1 MRESWEMARILLAED
16 DTTMRTFLAKAL
28 ERAGHEVF
36 AVGDGLEALA
46 AAKAVQFDLLVA
58 DVVMPSLDGF
68 QLAARARVP
77 HPELQV
83 MFITGF
89 AAVTL
94 RVQDQELRGSKV
106 LSKPF
111 HLRELVDQVN
121 EVLKQKANAL

>member
-1 MRESWEMARILLAED
+1 MARILLAED
-16 DTTMRTFLAKAL
+16 DTTMRIFLAKAL

-68 QLAARARVP
+68 QLATRARAS

-94 RVQDQELRGSKV
+94 RAQDQELRGSKV

-121 EVLKQKANAL
+121 DVL

>member
-1 MRESWEMARILLAED
+1 MARILLAED

-28 ERAGHEVF
+28 ERAGHDLF

-46 AAKAVQFDLLVA
+46 AARAVQFDLLVA

-68 QLAARARVP
+68 QLAARARLV
-77 HPELQV
+77 HPDLQV

-94 RVQDQELRGSKV
+94 RGRDQELRGAKV

-111 HLRELVDQVN
+111 HLRELVDRVEEILAN
-121 EVLKQKANAL
+121 KQPAM

>member
-1 MRESWEMARILLAED
+1 MARILLAED

-46 AAKAVQFDLLVA
+46 ASKAVQFDLLVA

-68 QLAARARVP
+68 QLATRARAS
-77 HPELQV
+77 HPELRV

-94 RVQDQELRGSKV
+94 RAQDQ
-106 LSKPF
+106 
-111 HLRELVDQVN
+111 
-121 EVLKQKANAL
+121 

>member
-1 MRESWEMARILLAED
+1 MRESWDMARILLAED

-68 QLAARARVP
+68 QLATRARAS
-77 HPELQV
+77 HPELRV

-94 RVQDQELRGSKV
+94 RAQDQELRGSKV

-121 EVLKQKANAL
+121 DVLNQNASAL